1 MPGRHPPIQFSGDI
15 AALAHTLRMPVDEII
30 AVADTVLVR
39 PDPEPQQPERSP
51 QRREQRPT
59 MY

>member
-30 AVADTVLVR
+30 AALDELIRAGHLERLGGTTWLLR
-39 PDPEPQQPERSP
+39 PAR
-51 QRREQRPT
+51 
-59 MY
+59 